1 MYFNGVVSKKNPKLR
16 VKSKK
21 CKKKKHKNKKK
32 QNTRNKIDEN
42 GKAMRKQ
49 KHEKTYNFLIN

>member
-49 KHEKTYNFLIN
+49 KHEKTYNF